1 MASLR
6 RSGSLESVGS
16 QRRDHFVNFERRR
29 DRYMAHTHSERMLF
43 IHFEQIGQHK
53 ASHNT
58 RNEEVYNLEKK
69 MERLRRCLHR
79 RTRMREDR
87 TPSPNQDLST
97 GSDKSYRPQSRTPPS
112 ESFTSSS
119 HCTSRRKHY
128 HRKSRTPPRRG
139 EGHDAMGKARL

>member
-1 MASLR
+1 MASPR
-6 RSGSLESVGS
+6 QIGSLESVGS
-16 QRRDHFVNFERRR
+16 QRRDHFVNLERRR
-29 DRYMAHTHSERMLF
+29 DRYMAYTHSERVLF
-43 IHFEQIGQHK
+43 IHFERIGQHK

-69 MERLRRCLHR
+69 MEWLRRCLCR

-87 TPSPNQDLST
+87 TPSPYQDLST
-97 GSDKSYRPQSRTPPS
+97 GSDESYRPQSRTPPN

-119 HCTSRRKHY
+119 HRTSRQKHY

-139 EGHDAMGKARL
+139 EGHDAMGKALL

>member
-1 MASLR
+1 MASPR
-6 RSGSLESVGS
+6 QSGSLESVGS
-16 QRRDHFVNFERRR
+16 QRRDHFVNLERRR
-29 DRYMAHTHSERMLF
+29 DRYMAHTHSERVLF
-43 IHFEQIGQHK
+43 IHFERIGQHK

-69 MERLRRCLHR
+69 MERLRRCLCC

-87 TPSPNQDLST
+87 TPSPDQDLSI
-97 GSDKSYRPQSRTPPS
+97 GSDESYRPQSRTPPS

-119 HCTSRRKHY
+119 HCTLRRNHY

-139 EGHDAMGKARL
+139 QGHDAMGKALL

>member
-1 MASLR
+1 MASPR
-6 RSGSLESVGS
+6 QIGSLEPVGS
-16 QRRDHFVNFERRR
+16 QRRDHFVNLKRRR
-29 DRYMAHTHSERMLF
+29 DRYMAYTHSERVLF
-43 IHFEQIGQHK
+43 IHFERIGQHK

-69 MERLRRCLHR
+69 MEWLRRCLCR

-87 TPSPNQDLST
+87 TPSPYQDLST
-97 GSDKSYRPQSRTPPS
+97 GSDESYRPQSRTSPN

-119 HCTSRRKHY
+119 HRTSRQKHY

>member
-1 MASLR
+1 MASPR
-6 RSGSLESVGS
+6 QSGSLESVGS
-16 QRRDHFVNFERRR
+16 QRRDHFVNLERRR
-29 DRYMAHTHSERMLF
+29 DRYMAHTHSERVLF
-43 IHFEQIGQHK
+43 IRFERIGQHK

-69 MERLRRCLHR
+69 MEWLCQCLCR

-87 TPSPNQDLST
+87 TPSPDQDLSI
-97 GSDKSYRPQSRTPPS
+97 GSDESYRPQSRTPPN
-112 ESFTSSS
+112 ESFTSLS

-139 EGHDAMGKARL
+139 QGHDAMGKALL